1 MFIMFLLTQSNEEE
15 PENGTEDGDAGV
27 GSKAQVPEKGASN
40 NNPKVHIL
48 VWS

>member
-1 MFIMFLLTQSNEEE
+1 MFIMVLLTQSDEEE
-15 PENGTEDGDAGV
+15 PEDGTEDGDAGV

-40 NNPKVHIL
+40 NNPSIL

>member
-1 MFIMFLLTQSNEEE
+1 MFLLTQSDEEE
-15 PENGTEDGDAGV
+15 PEDGDAGV

-40 NNPKVHIL
+40 NNPKVRIL